1 LPKAHDGPWPRVPAS
16 AHAPT
21 WPRRSGSVTT
31 HQLTHGT
38 ADWPPRPCAPSTAL
52 RFFCE
57 TIIEAKSPF
66 TFSSSP
72 SHSSS
77 FSVALPPPL
86 PYPLCAIVGRR
97 QRPRAS
103 SPPQATTTLTVSHR
117 AEDRLKAV
125 GHLRL
130 HFLLCPRVSLLLGAS
145 NLRRIQLTPQW
156 APREHKDP
164 PRPLLHRR

>member
-1 LPKAHDGPWPRVPAS
+1 LPEAHDGPWPRVPSSTCARMQP
-16 AHAPT
+16 HC
-21 WPRRSGSVTT
+21 SGSVTT
-31 HQLTHGT
+31 CHLTNDAT
-38 ADWPPRPCAPSTAL
+38 NRPPRPCASSTAL

-117 AEDRLKAV
+117 AEDRLEAV